1 MRLPKPIYE
10 ALPYFLIGV
19 GILFVYLVMTSYE
32 YASTLLI
39 WLLGVLCIV
48 AGAAVLTVRFILR
61 RQLANVP
68 RYADDD

>member
-19 GILFVYLVMTSYE
+19 GFLFVYLVMTRYE

-39 WLLGVLCIV
+39 WLLGVFCII

-61 RQLANVP
+61 RQAANVP
-68 RYADDD
+68 HYPHDD